1 MHEAS
6 IESLAFRFRA
16 SRPLATIG
24 MGYATRAV
32 APMIGYARANGAARA
47 HRLRT

>member
-16 SRPLATIG
+16 SRPIARIG
-24 MGYATRAV
+24 MGYATLVDARV
-32 APMIGYARANGAARA
+32 IGYARANNAAGT
-47 HRLRT
+47 HRLHA